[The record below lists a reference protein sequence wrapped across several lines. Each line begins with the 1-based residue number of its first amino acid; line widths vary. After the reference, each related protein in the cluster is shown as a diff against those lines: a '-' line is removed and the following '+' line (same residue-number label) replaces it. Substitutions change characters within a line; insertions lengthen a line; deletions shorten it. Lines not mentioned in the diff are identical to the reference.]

1 MRIDLSH
8 KLSAIADL
16 YIDGFRNMTWGRPL
30 WGLIILKIVILFLVL
45 RLFFFKPVLAGKT
58 DRQKSDFVGMQ
69 LMEKAVDGDETYD
82 NWDITY
88 ENTETL

>member
-1 MRIDLSH
+1 MSH

-16 YIDGFRNMTWGRPL
+16 YVDGFRNMTWGRPL

-58 DRQKSDFVGMQ
+58 DEQKSDFVGMQ
-69 LMEKAVDGDETYD
+69 LIEKAEGETYD
-82 NWDITY
+82 NGDITY